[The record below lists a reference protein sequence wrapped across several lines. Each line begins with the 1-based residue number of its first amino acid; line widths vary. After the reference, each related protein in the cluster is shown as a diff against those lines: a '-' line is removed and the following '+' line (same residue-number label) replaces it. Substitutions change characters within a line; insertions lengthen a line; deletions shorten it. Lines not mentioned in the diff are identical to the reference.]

1 MCGVLPV
8 IPTKNP
14 RDSWTRFL
22 TAYQAEANS
31 AAAVIAG
38 AWKTIE
44 DQIGSM
50 EKTARTLQ
58 TSPVP
63 ADLSELSKQLYG
75 LGEELVVTPAT
86 SWLRQ
91 SPPQACVV
99 ALQQFAA
106 AARVAVRDLPATSTA
121 GEALEAMTFGEEPR
135 SSQRRQDSPYDLR
148 AAVSAAITRQ
158 LLNYSRSFE
167 QIHSE
172 LVLSGLRLLR
182 PRKVWTQAL
191 AGPRSM
197 NDLARLDAL
206 NTWSQESRSAAQ
218 STKALTQE
226 FCERLQSSADRLRQ
240 DLLRLPEIPSD
251 RQVSTDEDRL
261 QKIRLKLAAEQQ
273 TTDSF
278 LHGVLQ
284 GLAVAKDSTALT
296 SEWLQNAL
304 DENRKL
310 KEELESDLAWARRTC
325 SGEISD
331 PYRRVTGDVT
341 PAEQRAES
349 WSARMA
355 AIAKARLG
363 ASDASMPVSLRE
375 STALGRKTIYTIFV
389 DALKEVKPD
398 VANAFRDLASIN
410 SEIAQDLE
418 IASGAISY
426 ARETCT
432 DDDLQS
438 QQIIA
443 EAYANSITLLEK
455 RQAASDV
462 DAGLLEARLLLV
474 VTQLLVEV
482 QSRRER
488 GQLGSLARSAA
499 WGSHYIAAELRRS
512 ARKAVRAA
520 AQSAVASFHRI
531 RDALYRKIGL
541 LPPHLEP
548 GSAVDVRSKLGD
560 VLELKLESTDLP
572 VLYRRIFRL
581 APVSDP
587 RFLIGREE
595 ELAAIQMAHSRWMS
609 GHQAIVLLVGT
620 RGSGKTSLLNCAL
633 NPSLTDAPVY
643 RLSFSERMRSWDQT
657 QTFLCTHLSLTS
669 GGLQRELCSERR
681 IVVLEEFERT
691 YLRVIGGFDSARR
704 LLDLIEATAKTTMW
718 ILVASRAALSLLEA
732 SLNIKK
738 RASVQVNAMAL
749 KEDTL
754 RKAIL
759 QRHNLSGL
767 RLKFAAAPP
776 STRGAAR
783 LERLFGIPRD
793 PSDHFFEWLYV
804 ESQGI
809 FRSAFELWQQS
820 VQKIE
825 AGTVVIRNP
834 QRPDYEPLRSEI
846 DLEDTFAIHALTE
859 HGSLTPEELAEVL
872 EMSVDRSTALLDR
885 LFDMDLIEPERE
897 RPGLR
902 LHPEALRFIVGILRN
917 RNLI

>member
-1 MCGVLPV
+1 M

-14 RDSWTRFL
+14 RDAWTHFL

-31 AAAVIAG
+31 VADVIAG

-44 DQIGSM
+44 DQ
-50 EKTARTLQ
+50 TASVDAAARKLQ
-58 TSPVP
+58 TAPVP
-63 ADLSELSKQLYG
+63 ADLSELSRQLDSV
-75 LGEELVVTPAT
+75 GEELVLTPAT

-91 SPPQACVV
+91 SPPQACVI

-106 AARVAVRDLPATSTA
+106 AARMGVRDLPAILSA
-121 GEALEAMTFGEEPR
+121 GEALEAMSGGEELK
-135 SSQRRQDSPYDLR
+135 SSQRRPESPYDLR
-148 AAVSAAITRQ
+148 AAVRAAIIRQ
-158 LLNYSRSFE
+158 HLDYSRSFE
-167 QIHSE
+167 QLHSE

-191 AGPRSM
+191 SGPRSM
-197 NDLARLDAL
+197 NDLAILEAL
-206 NTWSQESRSAAQ
+206 NAWRQESRSAAQ
-218 STKALTQE
+218 STKTLAQQ
-226 FCERLQSSADRLRQ
+226 FCARLQFSADRLRQ
-240 DLLRLPEIPSD
+240 DLLRLLAIPPD
-251 RQVSTDEDRL
+251 RQISEDEDRL
-261 QKIRLKLAAEQQ
+261 QKARLRLAAEQQ
-273 TTDSF
+273 TAGEF
-278 LHGVLQ
+278 FHGVIQ
-284 GLAVAKDSTALT
+284 GLAVAKDATALT
-296 SEWLQNAL
+296 GEWLQNAL
-304 DENRKL
+304 EENRKL
-310 KEELESDLAWARRTC
+310 KEELESDLAWARETR

-331 PYRRVTGDVT
+331 PPLNVTGSVT

-349 WSARMA
+349 WSAQMA

-363 ASDASMPVSLRE
+363 TSDASIPGNLRE
-375 STALGRKTIYTIFV
+375 STLRGRKTIYTLFV
-389 DALKEVKPD
+389 DALQEIKPD

-432 DDDLQS
+432 EDDPQS

-443 EAYANSITLLEK
+443 EAYSNSITLLEK
-455 RQAASDV
+455 RQAASSV
-462 DAGLLEARLLLV
+462 DASMLEARLLFLL
-474 VTQLLVEV
+474 TQLLAEV

-499 WGSHYIAAELRRS
+499 WGSHYVAGELRRS
-512 ARKAVRAA
+512 ARRVVRATA
-520 AQSAVASFHRI
+520 RSAVASFQQI
-531 RDALYRKIGL
+531 RAALYRKIGL
-541 LPPHLEP
+541 LPPYLEP
-548 GSAVDVRSKLGD
+548 TRAVDVRSNLGD

-572 VLYRRIFRL
+572 ALYRRIFRL

-587 RFLIGREE
+587 KFLIGREE

-633 NPSLTDAPVY
+633 NPSLTNAPVY
-643 RLSFSERMRSWDQT
+643 RLSFTERMRSWDQV
-657 QTFLCTHLSLTS
+657 QAFLSTNLSLTS
-669 GGLQRELCSERR
+669 KDLQRELRSERR

-718 ILVASRAALSLLEA
+718 ILVVSRAALSLLEG
-732 SLNIKK
+732 SLNLRK

-749 KEDTL
+749 KEETL

-767 RLKFAAAPP
+767 RLKFAVAP
-776 STRGAAR
+776 SIRKGAAR
-783 LERLFGIPRD
+783 LERLFGIARD

-820 VQKIE
+820 IEKIE
-825 AGTVVIRNP
+825 AGTVVIKHP

-846 DLEDTFAIHALTE
+846 DLEDTFAIHALTQ

-872 EMSVDRSTALLDR
+872 EMSVDRSAALLDR
-885 LFDMDLIEPERE
+885 LWDMDLIELERE